1 MKATVTIHQHQ
12 LQQMKQASYQ
22 KQTHYQQHKNMRK
35 AFTSPSVTTSNRF
48 QLLENT
54 PNPQDIITP
63 ETTPTTNESD
73 SDNTPTSSKQNT
85 DKQEIQETPQ
95 NDGLFQAKKIATQL
109 QTTSFR
115 DVGNLN
121 NATTDERIKIIALS
135 MYYNLGTFDP
145 SNEHIEKYKDKIVL
159 DKYKQISDIKLTKTN
174 ILLRLYESINIIKLR
189 MDKNNDKRKNNNK
202 RTPHKII

>member
-1 MKATVTIHQHQ
+1 MTIHQHQ
-12 LQQMKQASYQ
+12 LQQMKQSSYQ
-22 KQTHYQQHKNMRK
+22 KQTHYQQHNMRK
-35 AFTSPSVTTSNRF
+35 AFTSPSVATN
-48 QLLENT
+48 NT
-54 PNPQDIITP
+54 ANPQDIITP

-73 SDNTPTSSKQNT
+73 SDNTPTSSRQNT

-95 NDGLFQAKKIATQL
+95 NDGLFQKKKLATQL

-145 SNEHIEKYKDKIVL
+145 SNEHIEKYKGKILL

-174 ILLRLYESINIIKLR
+174 ISLRLYESINIIKLR
-189 MDKNNDKRKNNNK
+189 MDKSKDKRKNNNK